1 MRRVLWTLWTGTIVA
16 LTSGCA
22 TGPLLDNPL
31 LLGPTASGNEPNH
44 VYLPGGPDAYA
55 KIFEKVLDV
64 VTDYGFEIA
73 ETNRF
78 DGRIETFPRIAPG
91 VILFLKPGS
100 PDLYERWRAT
110 LQTIRHRT
118 SVLIQPADNG
128 GFFVQVN
135 VFKELEDL
143 SRPVRA
149 TAGSAVFRNEMTV
162 ERQYVVVDPIVL
174 ESNWI
179 PLGHDLDIEQLM
191 LHRIA
196 ALPWAKIPPENCP
209 PVAHP

>member
-1 MRRVLWTLWTGTIVA
+1 MA
-16 LTSGCA
+16 LTCGCA
-22 TGPLLDNPL
+22 SGPLLDNPL
-31 LLGPTASGNEPNH
+31 LVSPTAAAVTGKEPSH
-44 VYLPGGPDAYA
+44 VYVPGGPDAYG

-64 VTDYGFEIA
+64 VSDYGFEIA

-91 VILFLKPGS
+91 LGLFLKPGS
-100 PDLYERWRAT
+100 PDFYERSLAT

-118 SVLIQPADNG
+118 SVLIQPADQG
-128 GFFVQVN
+128 GFFVHVN

-149 TAGSAVFRNEMTV
+149 TAGSAVFRNEPTV
-162 ERQYVVVDPIVL
+162 DRQYEVVDPIVL
-174 ESNWI
+174 DSNWI
-179 PLGHDLDIEQLM
+179 PLGHDVCIEQIM

-196 ALPWAKIPPENCP
+196 TLPWTRLTPENCP
-209 PVAHP
+209 PPAHP